1 MTQDTTTQ
9 LLDRMNVAEKTLEQ
23 IAKLLCCILD
33 ILKGSS
39 QLATIYQNPSNPV
52 TIPWNANGQGML
64 VLQANPNRK
73 QLVIVNEASQPLA
86 VQYGSPGASVHELQG
101 TFSGGDGGELAD
113 EIWKGSVYLVSIDP
127 SQADGS
133 ATISELV

>member
-1 MTQDTTTQ
+1 MNEEKNTQ
-9 LLDRMNVAEKTLEQ
+9 LLDRVSAVEKSTEQ
-23 IAKLLCCILD
+23 VAKLLCCILD
-33 ILKGSS
+33 ILQGSS

-52 TIPWNANGQGML
+52 AIPWNVNGQGML

-73 QLVIVNEASQPLA
+73 QFVVVNEATQPLA

-101 TFSGGDGGELAD
+101 TFSGGDGGELSD

-133 ATISELV
+133 ATVSELV